1 MLVMLNDFIY
11 RNEYILIYIFIDNF
25 YHYKLYNT
33 MQTNLELPKTA
44 EELFQAQYFGEV
56 TKPEEEN
63 DLKNKCSAIELDSL
77 FKSIGVFEK
86 KDQKKIKEKKLHP
99 LIIKAKESNKKLAFE
114 AESALAFRNQFKSM
128 SSYDII
134 QQDLLSMSTIKSKPV
149 KKINVKVITEEER
162 TKHARSTLS
171 ND

>member
-1 MLVMLNDFIY
+1 
-11 RNEYILIYIFIDNF
+11 
-25 YHYKLYNT
+25 
-33 MQTNLELPKTA
+33 
-44 EELFQAQYFGEV
+44 
-56 TKPEEEN
+56 
-63 DLKNKCSAIELDSL
+63 
-77 FKSIGVFEK
+77 
-86 KDQKKIKEKKLHP
+86 